1 MSEKSWDCLCAGI
14 VVADHVCAPVARMPH
29 AGELILTERME
40 LSVGGCA
47 ANVSVDLAKLGRNVA
62 MLGFVGNDAFG
73 AFVRQ
78 TMQTAGVNCEQLLSS
93 STRETS
99 GTLVVNCAG
108 EDRRFIHSIGSN
120 AEFTGQE
127 LTPERIATARVLYL
141 GGYLLCQ
148 ELAADHVAQAFRT
161 ARELGVMTIL
171 DVVVPC
177 AGDYWPRVAEVLP
190 FTDVFLPNT
199 DEAEAITGLTDP
211 HQQAQKFRDAGART
225 VAITCGETGAV
236 LLSEKGNWQS
246 GRFDVSVIDGTG
258 SGDAFA
264 AGFIHG
270 LLADADPE
278 TCLQWGSALGASCV
292 QSVGATTGVFTNE
305 KLREFCEGNQ
315 LQIQRMP

>member
-62 MLGFVGNDAFG
+62 MFGFVGDDAFG

-78 TMQTAGVNCEQLLSS
+78 TMQAAGVDCEQLQCS

-120 AEFTGQE
+120 AEFTGRD
-127 LTPERIATARVLYL
+127 LTPERIAAARMLYL
-141 GGYLLCQ
+141 GGYLLCD
-148 ELAADHVAQAFRT
+148 ELTAHNVAAAFRT
-161 ARELGVMTIL
+161 ARELAVMTIL
-171 DVVVPC
+171 DVVIPC
-177 AGDYWPRVAEVLP
+177 AGDYWDRVAEVLP

-199 DEAEAITGLTDP
+199 DEAELITGLTDP
-211 HQQAQKFRDAGART
+211 TEQAQKFRDGGAKT

-236 LLSEKGNWQS
+236 LLSEAGNWQS
-246 GRFDVSVIDGTG
+246 GRFDVPVVDGTG

-278 TCLQWGSALGASCV
+278 TCLRWGSALGASCV
-292 QSVGATTGVFTNE
+292 GAVGATTGVFTNE
-305 KLREFCEGNQ
+305 KLREFCEKNS
-315 LQIQRMP
+315 LRIQRLR